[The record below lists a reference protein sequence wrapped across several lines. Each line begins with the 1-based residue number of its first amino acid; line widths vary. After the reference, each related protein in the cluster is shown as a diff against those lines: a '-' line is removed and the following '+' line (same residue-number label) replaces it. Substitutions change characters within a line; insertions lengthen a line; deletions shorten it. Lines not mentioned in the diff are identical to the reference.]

1 VIGLAFKAIQESA
14 ESGEVNLAG
23 KNITDAMI
31 NDIVNHLKRHP
42 KAKAINLSNNKI
54 TDEGI

>member
-1 VIGLAFKAIQESA
+1 MQESA

-31 NDIVNHLKRHP
+31 NDIVNHLKKHP
-42 KAKAINLSNNKI
+42 QAKAINLSNNKI